1 MLPDGS
7 IFDMTR
13 GVILPALEIRVPQM
27 GEGLQEVVIVGL
39 LKKPGEVVIRDEPLY
54 SMETD
59 KAVLD
64 VESPYSGTLLEWLVS
79 EGDVLPIGAAI
90 ARLDGVEVLC
100 DITLAPVGSVPVAAP
115 VQNELDSH
123 ALTQPAY
130 RNSDRIVPP
139 RTRAYCK
146 ELGISE
152 GEISLIPCG
161 STKLLPEDVDRYIET
176 RSNGFSSVEKAPPL
190 LEMIEATDTVV
201 TKPEVVQVEPDYIEQ
216 PVTGLQRIFTSR
228 VRRSAGLVVPGTM
241 TLPMCWD
248 PLAKYVRY
256 QREQDFT
263 FRPTEFQTLA
273 HCAAQA
279 TNKHL
284 KFKCTLQ
291 GDETVRIYTRLNL
304 GIAVSRHNGDLVTAV
319 VKNAD
324 TLDYREFIREARSSI
339 SEARDGNDQADA
351 DTQLVLTYLGSYGIT
366 EAVPVL
372 VQPAVGVLFI
382 GATYPRDK
390 SNWANL
396 TLTFDHRHINGVE
409 AAEFL
414 RSVVKEI
421 DTLTDTTQP

>member
-7 IFDMTR
+7 IFDPTR

-90 ARLDGVEVLC
+90 ARLDGIELSC
-100 DITLAPVGSVPVAAP
+100 DAAP
-115 VQNELDSH
+115 EHVDTASVTAPPKNELVS
-123 ALTQPAY
+123 PASAMPEY

-139 RTRAYCK
+139 RTRAYCR

-152 GEISLIPCG
+152 GEIALIPCG
-161 STKLLPEDVDRYIET
+161 STKLLPEDVDRYVST
-176 RSNGFSSVEKAPPL
+176 RLSDLSSVDETPL
-190 LEMIEATDTVV
+190 LMETIEVTDNAVS
-201 TKPEVVQVEPDYIEQ
+201 PAVVQVEPDYIEQ

-248 PLAKYVRY
+248 PLAKYVRL

-319 VKNAD
+319 VKSAD

-372 VQPAVGVLFI
+372 VQPAIGVLFI
-382 GATYPRDK
+382 GATYPREK

-421 DTLTDTTQP
+421 ETLTDTTLP